1 MAMMDDI
8 HTIMSDGD
16 FRDRAGQW
24 LSENVPAEWRENR
37 GALDEEQESRIRRD
51 WDRRLYQGGFAGI
64 SLPREYGGQGRSV
77 EDEVAFFEL
86 AARMQ
91 APDGLGRIGKILTAP
106 TLITLGT
113 DEQKAAYLPRILSGE
128 DVWCQGFSEPG
139 AGSDLAAVTTSA
151 RRTEGGW
158 LIRGTKTWTSFS
170 KHAHRCLMLARSDA
184 EAPRYKNLT
193 FFLLDMTQAAV
204 RVDPIRQISGS
215 EHFAE
220 THYDDAFVSDADVLG
235 EVGKGWQVA
244 MTVLG
249 NERGLIE
256 GIVRYVEIRA
266 DIDALQQC
274 CCVDDEDR
282 MRVVRKLDARAEV
295 LRWQVAK
302 AVSVDGDDRE
312 GPRAASMLKAWW
324 SEFWQEVTNFAA
336 TLDCSTHREH
346 WRHQYL
352 ESRSAT
358 IYSGTSEIQRNI
370 TAERTLGLPK

>member
-1 MAMMDDI
+1 MVM
-8 HTIMSDGD
+8 TDGGPVTAD
-16 FRDRAGQW
+16 GFRERAAAW
-24 LSENVPAEWRENR
+24 LSASVPAEWRENR

-51 WDRRLYQGGFAGI
+51 WDRRLYEGGFAGI
-64 SLPREYGGQGRSV
+64 SLPREYGGQGRSI

-113 DEQKAAYLPRILSGE
+113 DEQKAAYLPKILSGE
-128 DVWCQGFSEPG
+128 EVWCQGFSEPG
-139 AGSDLAAVTTSA
+139 AGSDLASVTTTA

-184 EAPRYKNLT
+184 DAPRYKNLT
-193 FFLLDMTQAAV
+193 FFLLDMNSPGV
-204 RVDPIRQISGS
+204 RVEPIKQISGS
-215 EHFAE
+215 AHFSE
-220 THYDDAFVSDADVLG
+220 THYDDVFVPDADVLG
-235 EVGKGWQVA
+235 EVGQGWKVA
-244 MTVLG
+244 MTVLA

-266 DIDALQQC
+266 DLDALEEC
-274 CCVDDEDR
+274 CAEGDEDL
-282 MRVVRKLDARAEV
+282 MRVVRGLDARAEV

-302 AVSVDGDDRE
+302 AVAVRDDPRE
-312 GPRAASMLKAWW
+312 GLRASSMLKAWW
-324 SEFWQEVTNFAA
+324 SELWQEVTHVAS
-336 TLDCSTHREH
+336 TIDCPVHREH

-358 IYSGTSEIQRNI
+358 IYSGTSEIQRNV
-370 TAERTLGLPK
+370 TAERVLGLPK